1 MIQHI
6 QSLIGHCTWS
16 NRLTIE
22 SLLACKAAQIEGPRL
37 LAHVLAVEQI
47 WLSRLQNQERAFI
60 NWPSITMNECRA
72 LAAECAEGWIVF
84 FRGLTEPDLQR
95 GIEFRTKQGELFEMT
110 VAEILMQVITHGAH
124 HRGQIARIVA
134 MEGGKAASTDFILYA
149 RSRSTDD
156 PDPTT

>member
-1 MIQHI
+1 MTKYL
-6 QSLIGHCTWS
+6 QSLIDHCTWA

-22 SLLACKAAQIEGPRL
+22 SLLACKAAQIEGLRL
-37 LAHVLAVEQI
+37 LAHVLSVEQI
-47 WLSRLQNQERAFI
+47 WLSRLQNQERELI
-60 NWPSITMNECRA
+60 NWPLISTNECQA

-84 FRGLTEPDLQR
+84 FRGLTEEDLQR

-110 VAEILMQVITHGAH
+110 VAEILMQVITHSAH

-134 MEGGKAASTDFILYA
+134 MEGGKAASTDFIIYA
-149 RSRSTDD
+149 RSRSTND